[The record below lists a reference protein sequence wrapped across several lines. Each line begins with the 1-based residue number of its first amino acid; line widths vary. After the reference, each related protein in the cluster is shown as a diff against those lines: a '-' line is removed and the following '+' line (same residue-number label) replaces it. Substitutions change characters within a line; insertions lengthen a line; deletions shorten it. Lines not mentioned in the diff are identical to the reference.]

1 MRRRRGRLGA
11 LGASTKQASLFRP
24 ASLLL
29 LFVLAQIRL
38 IGEQDAV
45 LQAGTGLPA
54 EFGKSADVEQF
65 ARGTVRP
72 RGVKGD
78 RADVTDRCRH
88 HAGEFGDGE
97 VSVSMRATLRVI
109 LRVTKVSPRIGLS

>member
-1 MRRRRGRLGA
+1 MRWRRDRLSA

-45 LQAGTGLPA
+45 LQ
-54 EFGKSADVEQF
+54 Q
-65 ARGTVRP
+65 ARQP
-72 RGVKGD
+72 IWL
-78 RADVTDRCRH
+78 A
-88 HAGEFGDGE
+88 A
-97 VSVSMRATLRVI
+97 AA
-109 LRVTKVSPRIGLS
+109 